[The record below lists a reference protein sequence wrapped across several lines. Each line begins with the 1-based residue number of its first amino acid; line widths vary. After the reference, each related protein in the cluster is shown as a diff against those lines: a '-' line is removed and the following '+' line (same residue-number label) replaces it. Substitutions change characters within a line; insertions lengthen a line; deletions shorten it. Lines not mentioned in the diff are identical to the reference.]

1 MKYQVLGNKGL
12 NKGGSNKNEKVGSDS
27 KNKGDITEVF
37 HLRDVLAKLS
47 LEPNFLGSGFVFC
60 CTTQPVEFLLPTLV
74 PPSSSKAP
82 SKEDQIAVVKDT
94 GDVLAFTPCQ
104 IFSF

>member
-12 NKGGSNKNEKVGSDS
+12 NKGGNNKNEKVGSDS

-60 CTTQPVEFLLPTLV
+60 CTTQPVEFLLPN
-74 PPSSSKAP
+74 
-82 SKEDQIAVVKDT
+82 Q
-94 GDVLAFTPCQ
+94 VLNLGHRQ
-104 IFSF
+104 